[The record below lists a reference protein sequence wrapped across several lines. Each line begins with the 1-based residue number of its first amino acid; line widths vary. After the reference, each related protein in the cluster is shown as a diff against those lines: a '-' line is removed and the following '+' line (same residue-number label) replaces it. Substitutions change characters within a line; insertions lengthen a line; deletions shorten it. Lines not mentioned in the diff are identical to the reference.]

1 MKKVLL
7 VFTIG
12 LLAIF
17 YIWVSPPHLVA
28 KGIKSNAADIT
39 NSPQQ
44 KAKPA
49 FEKVFDIIA
58 LPNAYLFT
66 FDQLMRK
73 MGDVCKKSTRPEIEQ
88 DDLGNVECVKDANV
102 HAFTFYADE
111 APVRFIGASFYGVE
125 KCTYMKK
132 ILIMNFGKPTKI
144 KKTCELE
151 WNLKP
156 VEKKGFDRFINLKIV
171 NDVVDFSIGEDDHG
185 EYQG

>member
-7 VFTIG
+7 AFTIG
-12 LLAIF
+12 LLSIF
-17 YIWVSPPHLVA
+17 YIWVSLPHLAV
-28 KGIKSNAADIT
+28 KDIKPKATDNI

-49 FEKVFDIIA
+49 FEKVFDSIA

-66 FDQLMRK
+66 FDQLMQK
-73 MGDVCKKSTRPEIEQ
+73 MGGVCKKSTRQEIEQ
-88 DDLGNVECVKDANV
+88 DDLGNVECAKDASV

-111 APVRFIGASFYGVE
+111 TPVRFIGASFYGVE
-125 KCTYMKK
+125 KCAYMKK

-144 KKTCELE
+144 KNTCELE

-156 VEKKGFDRFINLKIV
+156 LEKKGFDRFVNLKIV
-171 NDVVDFSIGEDDHG
+171 NDVVDFSIGEDGHG